1 MIRRFE
7 RIGRATI
14 AAMALSVISSVQ
26 SAAAIETVKIA
37 LTETGSMAPF
47 FIAQDTGL
55 FTKAGLDVQL
65 VVVTA
70 STVVSTVL
78 SGTADIGATTPTAGF
93 YNAAANGDLKIISGM
108 VAERAGF
115 RSTTFLAS
123 PAGFKAGITT
133 PKDLVTRSKRIAIS
147 AIGAPFHYA
156 LIQLSL
162 KHGLDPAKLTTV
174 SLQTNPNIIAA
185 LSGNSADAGIVSG
198 VQAAAA
204 DAAGN
209 AKIIGY
215 VGDETEYNSHV
226 IYASRTAIERRRE
239 VVLSVLK
246 SALSG
251 MRQYD
256 EAFQRRNS
264 NGQLIRGQNAGK
276 FLQIISKYT
285 KEPPE
290 SIEKALTYIL
300 PDGAINAVEIERHV
314 KNWKSVGLVNQS
326 LDSTKVVD
334 LSIWAAATR

>member
-1 MIRRFE
+1 M
-7 RIGRATI
+7 
-14 AAMALSVISSVQ
+14 
-26 SAAAIETVKIA
+26 
-37 LTETGSMAPF
+37 
-47 FIAQDTGL
+47 
-55 FTKAGLDVQL
+55 
-65 VVVTA
+65 
-70 STVVSTVL
+70 
-78 SGTADIGATTPTAGF
+78 SGT
-93 YNAAANGDLKIISGM
+93 S
-108 VAERAGF
+108 
-115 RSTTFLAS
+115 S
-123 PAGFKAGITT
+123 
-133 PKDLVTRSKRIAIS
+133 
-147 AIGAPFHYA
+147 
-156 LIQLSL
+156 
-162 KHGLDPAKLTTV
+162 PAKLTTV

-215 VGDETEYNSHV
+215 VGDVTEYNSQV